1 MMKLRGHISARESEL
16 SLACNMGE
24 IQRIR
29 GIQRETQY
37 TSKSQYRRHVTRT
50 GNDQTI
56 AAASEHMPRMSSN
69 IYLSCQTAPTAIG
82 RQRNRW
88 YVYTDLGVLSR
99 EWTNC

>member
-16 SLACNMGE
+16 SLACSMGE

-37 TSKSQYRRHVTRT
+37 TLKSQHRRHVTRT

-56 AAASEHMPRMSSN
+56 SAASEHMPRMSPD
-69 IYLSCQTAPTAIG
+69 IHLSRQTAPTAIG

-88 YVYTDLGVLSR
+88 YVYTSLELRS
-99 EWTNC
+99 EE